1 MYLNNFLWAN
11 AFYKIKNLKPRG
23 LNFKNF
29 NYEEFAPSIS
39 MFYPDTKTKLVVDFY
54 LDADALIRDRLA
66 YLLSNIKE
74 CYVESLLKYIIDYN
88 VPVKRLILLAVKLS
102 EEKKNIIKKFFKT
115 DDFRII
121 NQILLSSDRLC
132 KKCGNVKN
140 ILLTWSL
147 RCRCEN
153 VGTCMFCNEIFFSK
167 HERTHHYNIAH
178 NFDYSS
184 LSIPITMEMYCI
196 FCKKQVV
203 CRTDSKNNVKV
214 HKCKNKECKDY
225 IQRKKDRLQTFNHSI
240 TNRENFDN
248 SKYVAAAYKREAE
261 FKKTIL
267 DNGLNKK
274 SFILSKTK
282 MKQSASIKKRI
293 LQGKFTPCVTNSWCR
308 SKIIY
313 KDKKFRSSWEAL
325 FYLLNEELE
334 YETIRIPYFS
344 NANKQRIYIIDF
356 FNRKT
361 NTLFEIK
368 PKSLKNK
375 ENNIIKERAAQIYAN
390 KNSLN
395 YIIIDESFLKSNIA
409 NIEENYSKNK
419 LNFDKDSIRKIERT
433 IKILKGEK

>member
-184 LSIPITMEMYCI
+184 LFIPTAMEMYCI
-196 FCKKQVV
+196 FCKERVI
-203 CRTDSKNNVKV
+203 CRVDSKNNVKI
-214 HKCKNKECKDY
+214 HKCKNKQCKDY
-225 IQRKKDRLQTFNHSI
+225 IQRKKDRLQTFNSSI
-240 TNRENFDN
+240 KNRENFDN
-248 SKYVAAAYKREAE
+248 SKYIAAAYKREA
-261 FKKTIL
+261 KLKQTIL
-267 DNGLNKK
+267 DNGLSKKAFIANKT
-274 SFILSKTK
+274 SE
-282 MKQSASIKKRI
+282 KQSISMKNSI

-344 NANKQRIYIIDF
+344 NTNKQRIYIVDF
-356 FNRKT
+356 FDKKT
-361 NTLFEIK
+361 NTLFEVK

-375 ENNIIKERAAQIYAN
+375 ENNIVKEKAAQIYAN
-390 KNSLN
+390 KNFLN
-395 YIIIDESFLKSNIA
+395 YIVIDESFLKGNIA

-419 LNFDKDSIRKIERT
+419 LNFDKDSARKIERT